1 MNWQEKL
8 NVNKNEKYIQD
19 SKIVEEENKMLKIYN
34 ILEKMEFLKE
44 VAKLEYEEWADKP
57 EEDKESRIKGK
68 IEKIKIQLKGKDFCK
83 LILLDDD
90 KLIGFI
96 SIFPQD
102 CDECPKLS
110 PWYATMYVKKEYRGQ
125 GYSPILNYAILKEAR
140 KRGYKEIYLK
150 TTLNDYYEK
159 FGAIFVKKISEEKIY
174 KFEL

>member
-44 VAKLEYEEWADKP
+44 VATLEYEEWADKP
-57 EEDKESRIKGK
+57 EEDKEARIKRK
-68 IEKIKIQLKGKDFCK
+68 MEKIKIKLKGKDFCK

-102 CDECPKLS
+102 CDECQKLS

-125 GYSPILNYAILKEAR
+125 GYSKILNDAILKEAR
-140 KRGYKEIYLK
+140 KRGYKEIRRCGK
-150 TTLNDYYEK
+150 
-159 FGAIFVKKISEEKIY
+159 
-174 KFEL
+174 